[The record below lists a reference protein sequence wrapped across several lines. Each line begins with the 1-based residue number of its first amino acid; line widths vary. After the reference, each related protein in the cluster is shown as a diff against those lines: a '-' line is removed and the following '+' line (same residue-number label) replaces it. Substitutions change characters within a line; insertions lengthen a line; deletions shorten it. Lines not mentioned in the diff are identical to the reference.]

1 MKNTFTLLAA
11 TAAVTLASAS
21 FAAEE
26 KANTEVE
33 YKNNGGYEATR
44 NAQTTTPGGTT
55 VSSQSKVDVDVDS
68 KGNVTRSVS
77 TQNATDPKG
86 MLNKQA
92 DNGKTV
98 FEEKAN
104 GGYKQTTERSHTDQQ
119 GTDITLKTV
128 TDVDVDK
135 KGNVITTAK
144 TEKTVDPSGLFNSR
158 TETSTSRSVNGVVV
172 DQKKKVE

>member
-1 MKNTFTLLAA
+1 MNSKISLLAA
-11 TAAVTLASAS
+11 TAAVALASAS
-21 FAAEE
+21 YAAED
-26 KANTEVE
+26 KANSKVE

-44 NAQTTTPGGTT
+44 NAESTSANGTT
-55 VSSQSKVDVDVDS
+55 VSSKSKVDVDVDS
-68 KGNVTRSVS
+68 KGNVTRTLD
-77 TQNATDPKG
+77 TQASTDPKG

-98 FEEKAN
+98 FEEKSN

-119 GTDITLKTV
+119 GTDITLTTT

-158 TETSTSRSVNGVVV
+158 TETSTSKSVNGVVV
-172 DQKKKVE
+172 EQKKKVE

>member
-1 MKNTFTLLAA
+1 MKNNLALLAA

-21 FAAEE
+21 FAAED
-26 KANTEVE
+26 KANSKVE

-44 NAQTTTPGGTT
+44 NAETTSASGTT

-68 KGNVTRSVS
+68 KGNVTRSIT

-86 MLNKQA
+86 MLNTQA

-98 FEEKAN
+98 FEEKSN
-104 GGYKQTTERSHTDQQ
+104 GGYKQTTERAHTDQQ
-119 GTDITLKTV
+119 GTDIKLTTV
-128 TDVDVDK
+128 TDVDIDK

-172 DQKKKVE
+172 EQKKKVE

>member
-1 MKNTFTLLAA
+1 MNSKISLLAA
-11 TAAVTLASAS
+11 TAAVALASAS

-26 KANTEVE
+26 KANSRVE

-44 NAQTTTPGGTT
+44 SVENTGTNGTT

-77 TQNATDPKG
+77 TKNTTDPKG
-86 MLNKQA
+86 MLNTQA

-98 FEEKAN
+98 FEEKSN
-104 GGYKQTTERSHTDQQ
+104 GGYKQTTERAHTDQQ
-119 GTDITLKTV
+119 GTDIKLTTV
-128 TDVDVDK
+128 TDVDIDK

-172 DQKKKVE
+172 EQKKKVE